1 MTPEQK
7 IRFDKILANP
17 DHKSIVECHEY
28 AIYEAMDSYA
38 QSQSIAFAE
47 WLYAYAGSNDLSLN
61 LSREGEKIIYDFV
74 SPNDFHYTTAQLYS
88 QFIEHQSQ

>member
-38 QSQSIAFAE
+38 QSQSIAFGVFCGF
-47 WLYAYAGSNDLSLN
+47 GS
-61 LSREGEKIIYDFV
+61 K
-74 SPNDFHYTTAQLYS
+74 AQLERLYS
-88 QFIEHQSQ
+88 QFIEHQSKQV